1 MNYLDSAASE
11 TLLIWR
17 TAQGDVEAFADL
29 YDKYS
34 TALFSLAV
42 EILNDPGEAEEVTE
56 EVFLKIWQEARSF
69 DEAKGNPL
77 SWSVQMARNHAIDRL
92 RKRKNEEH
100 YGGLTTPVAFRPDA
114 GAKQA
119 TEGVSG
125 QYADGIGSE
134 FNRLPHDDRKIIDL
148 AFFGGRSLTMMAE
161 IMGVPPGTIKARVR
175 SAMVSLSDVIEVD
188 AASTTKGVSAG
199 TM

>member
-11 TLLIWR
+11 TLLVWR

-42 EILNDPGEAEEVTE
+42 EILNDPGEAEELTE
-56 EVFLKIWQEARSF
+56 EVFLKIWQEAHSF
-69 DEAKGNPL
+69 DESKGNPL
-77 SWSVQMARNHAIDRL
+77 SWSVQMARNQAIDRL
-92 RKRKNEEH
+92 RKRKNDEH
-100 YGGLTTPVAFRPDA
+100 FAGLTTEVAFRPAA
-114 GAKQA
+114 GAKQSMG
-119 TEGVSG
+119 GVSG
-125 QYADGIGSE
+125 QYADGIGLD

-148 AFFGGRSLTMMAE
+148 AFFGGRSLTTMADL
-161 IMGVPPGTIKARVR
+161 MGVPPGTINARVR
-175 SAMVSLSDVIEVD
+175 SAMVSLSDIIEVNE
-188 AASTTKGVSAG
+188 ASTIKGVSAG